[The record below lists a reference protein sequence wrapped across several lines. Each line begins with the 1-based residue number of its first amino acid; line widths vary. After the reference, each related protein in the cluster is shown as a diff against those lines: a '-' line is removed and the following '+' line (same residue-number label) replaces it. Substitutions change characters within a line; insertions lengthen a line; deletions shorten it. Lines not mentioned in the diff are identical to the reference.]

1 MLEQP
6 GSCSVSLAVS
16 ASSPERM
23 VAGQLFI
30 ALANFLFNALRCR
43 YRVAHKN
50 VPNFAMMLYCST
62 IEFKQK
68 ETILLKRNHN

>member
-1 MLEQP
+1 MCFT
-6 GSCSVSLAVS
+6 SK
-16 ASSPERM
+16 
-23 VAGQLFI
+23 AGKYI
-30 ALANFLFNALRCR
+30 K

-68 ETILLKRNHN
+68 EIIFQRAIIAEQHEKL